1 MKKIIAVC
9 FLLSCGLL
17 VFLATIDLKPY
28 LAPEQPDIA
37 ENAAEPSLSETDKL
51 PDKTD
56 ATVQPGPDSTV
67 IPASAESA
75 LQSQAEEAQPDEA
88 FADSTAAA
96 AMEEIRPELEQTAA
110 SSAAQILSSPSSPSS
125 LLELQVE
132 RLPEGEYPFSILL
145 ETFTEQA
152 TAEMAIPYYE
162 KRGLSAHWVKVNL
175 GEEGIQYRLFTGVFA
190 TVPEAQQYLDHNKL
204 VDRPIKA
211 TYYAARI
218 GVYQDK
224 AQLASTF
231 VKTKNAGVVPYV
243 LGTQNGDYHLY
254 VGAFYTF
261 IGAAEQCRHL
271 RDAGLSCEPVKRST
285 IPPR

>member
-37 ENAAEPSLSETDKL
+37 QNAAEPSLSETDEP

-56 ATVQPGPDSTV
+56 ATRQPGPDLTV
-67 IPASAESA
+67 IPASTEPA
-75 LQSQAEEAQPDEA
+75 LQSQAEEVQPDET
-88 FADSTAAA
+88 FADSTAAT
-96 AMEEIRPELEQTAA
+96 AMEEINPELEQTAA
-110 SSAAQILSSPSSPSS
+110 SSAAQIPSSPSS
-125 LLELQVE
+125 LIELQVE

-190 TVPEAQQYLDHNKL
+190 TMPEAQQYLDHNKL

-231 VKTKNAGVVPYV
+231 FKTKNAGVLPYI
-243 LGTQNGDYHLY
+243 LGTENGDYHLY

-261 IGAAEQCRHL
+261 IGAAEQCRNLH
-271 RDAGLSCEPVKRST
+271 DAGLSCEPVKRST

>member
-9 FLLSCGLL
+9 FFLTCGLL
-17 VFLATIDLKPY
+17 VFLATIDLEPY

-37 ENAAEPSLSETDKL
+37 QRDTAQPSLRGTDDL

-56 ATVQPGPDSTV
+56 AAGQLAADSTV
-67 IPASAESA
+67 IPAQTESGS
-75 LQSQAEEAQPDEA
+75 QSQAKGQSEET
-88 FADSTAAA
+88 FKDSTDAAA
-96 AMEEIRPELEQTAA
+96 IDKTTTGRGQATA
-110 SSAAQILSSPSSPSS
+110 SSATQMPSS
-125 LLELQVE
+125 LIELQVE
-132 RLPEGEYPFSILL
+132 RLPVGEYPFSILL

-162 KRGLSAHWVKVNL
+162 KRGLSVYWVKVHL
-175 GEEGIQYRLFTGVFA
+175 GEQGIQYRLFTGVFA
-190 TVPEAQQYLDHNKL
+190 TVPEAQQYLDQNKL

-231 VKTKNAGVVPYV
+231 VKTKNAGVLPYI
-243 LGTQNGDYHLY
+243 LGTKNGDYHLY
-254 VGAFYTF
+254 VGAFYTS

-285 IPPR
+285 FPPR

>member
-1 MKKIIAVC
+1 MQKIIAVC
-9 FLLSCGLL
+9 FLLICVLL
-17 VFLATIDLKPY
+17 VFLATIDLEPY

-37 ENAAEPSLSETDKL
+37 QSDAAQQSLLETEEL
-51 PDKTD
+51 PGKTD
-56 ATVQPGPDSTV
+56 AAGQPGPESTV
-67 IPASAESA
+67 IPTQTESIG
-75 LQSQAEEAQPDEA
+75 QSQAGDTQPKETLEGSAKAAVIDE
-88 FADSTAAA
+88 TTTG
-96 AMEEIRPELEQTAA
+96 REQATA
-110 SSAAQILSSPSSPSS
+110 SSATQMPSS
-125 LLELQVE
+125 LIELQVE

-190 TVPEAQQYLDHNKL
+190 TVPEAQQYLDQNKL

-211 TYYAARI
+211 TYYAARV

-231 VKTKNAGVVPYV
+231 VKTKNAGVLPYI

-261 IGAAEQCRHL
+261 IGAADQCRDL
-271 RDAGLSCEPVKRST
+271 GDAGLSCEPVKRST

>member
-37 ENAAEPSLSETDKL
+37 ENATEPSLRGTDEP
-51 PDKTD
+51 PDKID
-56 ATVQPGPDSTV
+56 ATGQPGPDSTV
-67 IPASAESA
+67 IPASTESA
-75 LQSQAEEAQPDEA
+75 LQSQAEEAQPEEA
-88 FADSTAAA
+88 FADSTAGAPID
-96 AMEEIRPELEQTAA
+96 ETTSDREQTAA
-110 SSAAQILSSPSSPSS
+110 SSAAQIPSS
-125 LLELQVE
+125 LIELQVE

-145 ETFTEQA
+145 ETFTEQS

-190 TVPEAQQYLDHNKL
+190 TMPEAQQYLDHNKL

-231 VKTKNAGVVPYV
+231 VKTKNAGVLPYV

-261 IGAAEQCRHL
+261 IGATEQCRHL

>member
-1 MKKIIAVC
+1 MKKIIGVC
-9 FLLSCGLL
+9 FLLICGLL
-17 VFLATIDLKPY
+17 VFLATIDLEPY
-28 LAPEQPDIA
+28 LAPERPNIAQNTAERLLLEPD
-37 ENAAEPSLSETDKL
+37 EL
-51 PDKTD
+51 PYKTD
-56 ATVQPGPDSTV
+56 TAEQSEPESTV
-67 IPASAESA
+67 PPEQTESIG
-75 LQSQAEEAQPDEA
+75 QSQAKATQPEKTLE
-88 FADSTAAA
+88 DSAAA
-96 AMEEIRPELEQTAA
+96 ATMEAITTDREQPLP
-110 SSAAQILSSPSSPSS
+110 SPAAQMPSS
-125 LLELQVE
+125 LIELQVE
-132 RLPEGEYPFSILL
+132 RLPVGEYPFSILL
-145 ETFTEQA
+145 ETFTEKA
-152 TAEMAIPYYE
+152 TAKMAIPYYE

-190 TVPEAQQYLDHNKL
+190 TVPEAQQYLDQNKL

-211 TYYAARI
+211 TYYAARV

-231 VKTKNAGVVPYV
+231 VKTKNTGVLPYI

-261 IGAAEQCRHL
+261 IGATDQCHDL

>member
-1 MKKIIAVC
+1 MKKILAVF
-9 FLLSCGLL
+9 FLLIFGLL
-17 VFLATIDLKPY
+17 VFLATIDLEPY
-28 LAPEQPDIA
+28 LAPEQPDLA
-37 ENAAEPSLSETDKL
+37 ENTQESLFPETDKR

-56 ATVQPGPDSTV
+56 VAGQPGPESTV
-67 IPASAESA
+67 PPAQVQPVDQTQLENT
-75 LQSQAEEAQPDEA
+75 LPDET
-88 FADSTAAA
+88 FEDSTAAA
-96 AMEEIRPELEQTAA
+96 PTEQTTTDREQAPI
-110 SSAAQILSSPSSPSS
+110 SSAAQIPSS
-125 LLELQVE
+125 LIELQVE

-190 TVPEAQQYLDHNKL
+190 TVTEAQQYLDDNKL
-204 VDRPIKA
+204 LDRPIKA
-211 TYYAARI
+211 TYYAARV

-231 VKTKNAGVVPYV
+231 VKTKNTGVLPYI
-243 LGTQNGDYHLY
+243 LGTHTGDYHLY

-261 IGAAEQCRHL
+261 IGATEQCRDL
-271 RDAGLSCEPVKRST
+271 RDAGLNCEPVKRST